1 MDSEVSQKHGN
12 KFSSPSS
19 VCIHLG
25 SDVFVVGKSGM
36 NRPIADL
43 HKETEGQQHVVS
55 GQGKRLKKHFG
66 P

>member
-19 VCIHLG
+19 VCVHLG
-25 SDVFVVGKSGM
+25 SDVFVVGEGGM

-43 HKETEGQQHVVS
+43 HKETEGRQHVVS
-55 GQGKRLKKHFG
+55 G
-66 P
+66 